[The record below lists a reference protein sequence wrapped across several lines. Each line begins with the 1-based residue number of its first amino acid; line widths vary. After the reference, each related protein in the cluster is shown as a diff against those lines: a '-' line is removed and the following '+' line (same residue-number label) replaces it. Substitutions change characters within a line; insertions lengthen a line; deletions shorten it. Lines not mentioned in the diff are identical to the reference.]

1 MSCRSKAEHIT
12 TARIKSVLLIPQPP
26 VGSLFLY
33 PSVSGCPPNF
43 RVVVRVGVRVGVRI
57 AIMHIVLR
65 CRTGSLS
72 CCLEVDFG
80 VEVATWSCPRGLELL
95 VGSGS
100 WWWAMVHRAQI

>member
-1 MSCRSKAEHIT
+1 MM
-12 TARIKSVLLIPQPP
+12 
-26 VGSLFLY
+26 
-33 PSVSGCPPNF
+33 
-43 RVVVRVGVRVGVRI
+43 GVRVRVRI

-100 WWWAMVHRAQI
+100 WWWAMVHRAQIRVRVSKCVTLLKGENENRYRNKAVEAVSEARACRKSR

>member
-1 MSCRSKAEHIT
+1 MNDGRDA
-12 TARIKSVLLIPQPP
+12 ARA
-26 VGSLFLY
+26 
-33 PSVSGCPPNF
+33 
-43 RVVVRVGVRVGVRI
+43 RVRVRVRI

>member
-1 MSCRSKAEHIT
+1 MGMIR
-12 TARIKSVLLIPQPP
+12 
-26 VGSLFLY
+26 
-33 PSVSGCPPNF
+33 
-43 RVVVRVGVRVGVRI
+43 VRVRVRI

-72 CCLEVDFG
+72 CCLEDDFG

>member
-1 MSCRSKAEHIT
+1 MCGNDGRDAVTGATRGIWDPLPPT
-12 TARIKSVLLIPQPP
+12 MTA
-26 VGSLFLY
+26 
-33 PSVSGCPPNF
+33 
-43 RVVVRVGVRVGVRI
+43 VRVRVRVRI

>member
-1 MSCRSKAEHIT
+1 MSVTLELGLVNVHMISR
-12 TARIKSVLLIPQPP
+12 
-26 VGSLFLY
+26 
-33 PSVSGCPPNF
+33 
-43 RVVVRVGVRVGVRI
+43 VRVRVRI

>member
-1 MSCRSKAEHIT
+1 MEVT
-12 TARIKSVLLIPQPP
+12 
-26 VGSLFLY
+26 
-33 PSVSGCPPNF
+33 
-43 RVVVRVGVRVGVRI
+43 VRVRVRI